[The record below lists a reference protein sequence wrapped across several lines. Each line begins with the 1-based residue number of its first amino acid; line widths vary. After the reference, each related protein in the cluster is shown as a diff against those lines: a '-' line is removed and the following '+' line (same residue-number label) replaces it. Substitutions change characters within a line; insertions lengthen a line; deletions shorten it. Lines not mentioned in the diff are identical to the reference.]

1 MPGVHDRKPKD
12 NRMNKTALITGG
24 TRGIGFGIARALA
37 GRGYS
42 LAVNGVRP
50 EHAIEKELHALM
62 QAGGKVVYCR
72 GDIGSATDREAI
84 AERALRELGSVNV
97 LVNNAGVAPKKRV
110 DVLELDEEGFDFV
123 VDINL
128 KGTFFLSQA
137 IARSMIASKASDPR
151 FEGCIITITSI
162 SAEVA
167 SVNRGEYC
175 MAKAGLAMM
184 TKLWAARLGEVNIP
198 VYEVRPGIVETDMTT
213 GVREKYDKLIR
224 EGLTIEKRW
233 GTPEDIGRIVAAL
246 AEGEIPYSTGQV
258 IVADG
263 GMGIQRL

>member
-1 MPGVHDRKPKD
+1 
-12 NRMNKTALITGG
+12 MNKTALITGG
-24 TRGIGFGIARALA
+24 TRGIGFGIAGALA
-37 GRGYS
+37 SRGYS

-50 EHAIEKELHALM
+50 EHAVEKELRTLM
-62 QAGGKVVYCR
+62 QPGGKVVYCR
-72 GDIGSATDREAI
+72 GDIGSATDRETI
-84 AERALRELGSVNV
+84 AEQALRELGSINV

-137 IARSMIASKASDPR
+137 IARSMIASKANDPR

-198 VYEVRPGIVETDMTT
+198 VYEVRPGIVETDMTM

-224 EGLTIEKRW
+224 DGLTIEKRW
-233 GTPEDIGRIVAAL
+233 GTPADIGRIVAAL